1 MSNNRFCDYSKEGTG
16 GYLPQSLDKGGKM
29 FHSDYKHIIDRLPE
43 SLVKRACERLLHHSK
58 DPVPL
63 ESISKKS
70 ERIESYL
77 RHILEV
83 YENSLNRRRKNMAQE
98 KLLRP
103 RSWPE
108 CNVFPTSPAIY
119 VTDIE
124 VQTNDTWPEAPKHD
138 HEEENNRRIMNELK
152 VLSQHLLDYNR
163 RTFGKF
169 MQDIEKDYIER
180 VTANKK
186 MRYEIENLKMQLL
199 ETEKELAS
207 MRSNSS
213 H

>member
-1 MSNNRFCDYSKEGTG
+1 
-16 GYLPQSLDKGGKM
+16 M

-63 ESISKKS
+63 ESISRKS

-77 RHILEV
+77 SHTLEV
-83 YENSLNRRRKNMAQE
+83 YENSLNKKKRKTMAQE

-119 VTDIE
+119 VTDIG
-124 VQTNDTWPEAPKHD
+124 VQTNGTWPEALKHD
-138 HEEENNRRIMNELK
+138 YEEENNRQVMNELK
-152 VLSQHLLDYNR
+152 VFHQHLLDYNK
-163 RTFGKF
+163 RTFEKF
-169 MQDIEKDYIER
+169 MQDIESEYRER
-180 VTANKK
+180 VTANK
-186 MRYEIENLKMQLL
+186 RL
-199 ETEKELAS
+199 
-207 MRSNSS
+207 
-213 H
+213 